1 MTASRPDAPW
11 RAGTVALSWG
21 VTGLLLVLLGLISGR
36 PLVVTLGMPLVI
48 GTAWSWSQRP
58 RGIADVTI
66 DDSRYRSETGQVE
79 GDLRIVPTTGL
90 ATTNL
95 RIGSSAHRPV
105 DVLVDSTRGRS
116 LRLSVS
122 GTRTGRRSVFTA
134 VYLQAGLD
142 QITRLDPE
150 SLGPIDV
157 TVLPRTVPLGR
168 LPLPFRLQGLTGAHD
183 SRRIGD
189 GGEFHDISLFAPGDR
204 LRRIDWRVT
213 ARRVG
218 QDRESAPGITQ
229 LYVRR
234 SHATADAV
242 VILVID
248 SRDEIG
254 PDVATW
260 ASGRPVHPEDPT
272 SLDIAREAAGSLART
287 YLEAGDR
294 VGVIDLGRTSR
305 ALRPAGGRR
314 HLQRVL
320 HQLAGAN
327 PEGEPA
333 RRVRAPQVPSGA
345 MIVMFSTFLD
355 DEPMKLG
362 EMWRAA
368 GHRVLAIDVIPR
380 PELDRLR
387 TREQLA
393 YRIIELERQDRFWQ
407 LSGAGVEV
415 VPWSVTEGEG
425 ASALVHG
432 LATAARRR
440 DGRR

>member
-1 MTASRPDAPW
+1 MTSPEPRPW
-11 RAGTVALSWG
+11 RPGGVALSWG
-21 VTGLLLVLLGLISGR
+21 VTGLSLVLLGLVAGR
-36 PLVVTLGMPLVI
+36 PLVVALGMPLVL
-48 GTAWSWSQRP
+48 GTAWSWSLRP
-58 RGIADVTI
+58 RGVAEIGIT
-66 DDSRYRSETGQVE
+66 DSRYRSETGCVE
-79 GDLRIVPTTGL
+79 GDLRIAPAAGV

-95 RIGSSAHRPV
+95 RVGSSAHRPV
-105 DVLVDSTRGRS
+105 EVMVDSTEPRS

-134 VYLQAGLD
+134 VYLQSGPD
-142 QITRLDPE
+142 QITRVDPE
-150 SLGPIDV
+150 LLGPIDV
-157 TVLPRTVPLGR
+157 TVLPRTIPLGR

-189 GGEFHDISLFAPGDR
+189 GGEFHDISPFAAGDR

-218 QDRESAPGITQ
+218 QDEGSAPGITQ

-234 SHATADAV
+234 SHATADAI

-272 SLDIAREAAGSLART
+272 SLDIARESAGSLART

-294 VGVIDLGRTSR
+294 VGVIDLARTSR

-314 HLQRVL
+314 HLMRVL
-320 HQLAGAN
+320 HQLAAAN

-345 MIVMFSTFLD
+345 MVVVFSTFLD
-355 DEPMKLG
+355 DEPVRLG

-380 PELDRLR
+380 PEVARLR
-387 TREQLA
+387 PREQLA

-415 VPWSVTEGEG
+415 VPWVVGVG
-425 ASALVHG
+425 AEAPSLVHG
-432 LATAARRR
+432 LRTAARRR